1 MVVQSQKNFP
11 FPSSELFNMTTRRQL
26 LQGATAAS
34 LLGWASLPTLAQNR
48 IETLRIIVGFPPGGT
63 TDAFARRIGEKLRGT
78 YANNVII
85 DNKPGA
91 GGQIGVMTL
100 KSAAADGAH
109 ILYSPASMLTIYPHS
124 YTRLNYTQADVAPI
138 GMGHS
143 TDHAFV
149 VGPAVPDAVRNIRDF
164 VEWAKANPGKAS
176 VGNPAAGSMPHLLAG
191 RLAMLGGFQITNVPF
206 AGSGPAIP
214 QVLGG
219 QLAGMSSPLGD
230 WVQHHKTGKARILAT
245 SGPERSIYTP
255 DVATFREQ
263 GFGELMVRE
272 WFGFFAPGGTSDMIK
287 ENLNSALRAALGQ
300 PDIREFVTPL
310 AANIEASTTADHAR
324 RLATDSEMARRL
336 VTALGFKADS

>member
-1 MVVQSQKNFP
+1 MVVQSHKKFP
-11 FPSSELFNMTTRRQL
+11 FPSSELFNLTTRRQL

-124 YTRLNYTQADVAPI
+124 YSRLNYTQADVAPI

>member
-124 YTRLNYTQADVAPI
+124 YSRLNYTQADVAPI

-272 WFGFFAPGGTSDMIK
+272 WFGFFAPAGTSDMIK

>member
-1 MVVQSQKNFP
+1 
-11 FPSSELFNMTTRRQL
+11 MTTRRQL

-124 YTRLNYTQADVAPI
+124 YSRLNYTQADVAPI

-272 WFGFFAPGGTSDMIK
+272 WFGFFAPAGTSDMIK

-324 RLATDSEMARRL
+324 RLATDSEMA
-336 VTALGFKADS
+336 